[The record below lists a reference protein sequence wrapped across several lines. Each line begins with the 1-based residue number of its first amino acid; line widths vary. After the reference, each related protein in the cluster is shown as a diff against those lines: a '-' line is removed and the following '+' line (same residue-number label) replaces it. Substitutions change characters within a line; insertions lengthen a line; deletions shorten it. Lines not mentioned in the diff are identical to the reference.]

1 MTDCIETADSL
12 KHQID
17 CVMGRI
23 PCELRLQNVRLV
35 DVFSGEIIDGADI
48 FIDKGKIIDAGR
60 DCRASALETINLNG
74 ALVAPGLID
83 AHVHIESGMLTPIQF
98 ARLIA
103 PYGTTTIVA
112 DPHEIANVAGIQGIR
127 FMMQEAKEA
136 EITVRFMLP
145 SCVPATPFETSGATL
160 AAGDLTDLMGK
171 DEVLGLAEL
180 MNVPGVLSCDPD
192 ILKKVL
198 LTRAHGKL
206 IDGHS
211 PLTAGAA
218 LSAYALSGVTS
229 DHECS
234 TEEEV
239 SDRVSRGMTIFMRE
253 GYAGQ
258 NVSVLSRSI
267 TEKNSRHFCLCTD
280 DASPDDVLA
289 KGHINNVVR
298 RAVACGVDAMEALR
312 MATINTAEHF
322 GLKNKG
328 AVVPGRDADL
338 IVLDNLVDFNVKSV
352 WVAGKKI
359 AEHGV
364 MITPQ
369 AESKAPKDLT
379 ETVHIKA
386 LPKDSFEIM
395 TSSGKAR
402 VIGLKPGD
410 LVTEHLVL
418 PVQTDGNCNFV
429 PALNPGILK
438 LAVIERHHAAGNIGL
453 GLVKGMIEDDH
464 ALNGAIA
471 STIAHDSHNIVVV
484 GDNDA
489 DMFAAVKALQ
499 DQQGGVVLVRQGKV
513 IDSLQLEVGG
523 LMTKAP
529 APETAQRKSRLIK
542 TAHEAFHI
550 RENVHPVMALSFL
563 PLAVIPYLRVTDRGL
578 FDAVEFK
585 YVKIDP
591 EEKLNS

>member
-1 MTDCIETADSL
+1 MTELIETPESL

-17 CVMGRI
+17 CVMGRT
-23 PCELRLQNVRLV
+23 PCELRLQNVRLI

-48 FIDKGKIIDAGR
+48 FIDSGKIIDTGR
-60 DCRASALETINLNG
+60 RCKAKAIDTVDLNG
-74 ALVAPGLID
+74 ALVAPGFID

-103 PYGTTTIVA
+103 PYGTTTIIA
-112 DPHEIANVAGIQGIR
+112 DPHEIANVAGIAGIR
-127 FMMQEAKEA
+127 FMMAEAKKA

-145 SCVPATPFETSGATL
+145 SCVPATPFETSGAML
-160 AAGDLTDLMGK
+160 SSEDLTDLMAK

-180 MNVPGVLSCDPD
+180 MNVPGVLSCDSD

-198 LTRAHGKL
+198 LARAHRKL

-218 LSAYALSGVTS
+218 LSAYALSAVTS

-234 TEEEV
+234 TEDEV
-239 SDRVSRGMTIFMRE
+239 TDRVSRGMTLFMRE
-253 GYAGQ
+253 GSAGQ

-289 KGHINNVVR
+289 KGHINHVVR
-298 RAVACGVDAMEALR
+298 RAVASGVDAIEALR

-328 AVVPGRDADL
+328 AIVPGRDADL
-338 IVLDNLVDFNVKSV
+338 IVLDNLTDFNVKSV

-359 AEHGV
+359 AENAA
-364 MITPQ
+364 MIT
-369 AESKAPKDLT
+369 T
-379 ETVHIKA
+379 EPASNSLEGITDTVHIKA
-386 LPKDSFEIM
+386 LLKDSFEIK

-410 LVTEHLVL
+410 LVTEHLIL
-418 PVQTDGNCNFV
+418 PIKTDSNGKFV

-438 LAVIERHHAAGNIGL
+438 LAVIERHHATGNVGL
-453 GLVKGMIEDDH
+453 GLVKGMVEENH

-484 GDNDA
+484 GDNDN
-489 DMFAAVKALQ
+489 DMFVAVEALKAM
-499 DQQGGVVLVRQGKV
+499 QGGVVLVRKGQV
-513 IDSLQLEVGG
+513 VESLQLEVGG
-523 LMTKAP
+523 LMTRVSAQ
-529 APETAQRKSRLIK
+529 ETAQRKSRLIK

-550 RENVHPVMALSFL
+550 RADVHPVMALSFL
-563 PLAVIPYLRVTDRGL
+563 PLAVIPHLRVTDRGL
-578 FDAVEFK
+578 FDAVRFK
-585 YVKIDP
+585 HVRIDP
-591 EEKLNS
+591 EDNPPA